1 MRRRPALATLF
12 LVSAMSFLSAS
23 TDALAASPP
32 LTLLGNS
39 RVANLPVDY
48 SAGMAQ
54 AFAFTA
60 TGAGRAGAASVY
72 VVHASRSAGL
82 AVGLYA
88 DSHGQP
94 GKLLAS
100 GSDSALAAR
109 RWNKVTLGST
119 PTVAKGRRYWLAV
132 LGEGH
137 ALELRGSD
145 LGSRGYLASSRA
157 ATVRLPATWR
167 SQTRSSFRSLSA
179 YVSGTPELTTRLPSS
194 APVDTTLPTISG
206 QAVQGQTLTAA
217 PGSWKHSPTSY
228 AYQWEDCSST
238 GEICFNI
245 SGATAGSY
253 VPTSGDVNDGIRVVV
268 TAKNSAGSASATSAA
283 TAPIASSAANGP
295 VLLLGNPTVEA
306 TADSDSAGS
315 AEAFKFTASSA
326 GSAQAA
332 WLYVSSGSSATGL
345 TVGVYADNGGQPGTL
360 LAVGK
365 SSSLVAGAWND
376 TALATAPTLASG
388 GTYWLAVLGTGGT
401 LSFRDLRSASSCSQN
416 SGQSTLTSLPAAW
429 TAGPS
434 WSTCSV
440 SAFVAGAS
448 QTGPVSG
455 PPPTSPPPPP
465 AAPVNSALPA
475 ISGQTI
481 QGSALT
487 TSDGTWSNSP
497 TSYTY
502 QWQDCN
508 TSGAAC
514 TNISGATSSTYTLA
528 GSDVG
533 DTLRAVVTATNS
545 GGSAPATSAASA
557 AVTANATPPPP
568 PAAPVNSALPAIS
581 GQTIQDSV
589 LTTSNGTWSNSPTS
603 YTYQWQD
610 CNTSGAACTNIS
622 GATSSTYTLA
632 SSDVGDTLRAVVTAT
647 NSGGSASA
655 TSAASAAVTAP
666 SSSGSVPCA
675 LTAAAGDNGT
685 TSCWATH
692 TGVENGTGFTE
703 AQILAGQSTL
713 RHVVGDQTITTAGTV
728 ISDEWIS
735 GCIAIDANN
744 VTIKDTL
751 VYPNGDTCSGGGG
764 GSQPSAINDG
774 QNNPPTGTLI
784 EDTTVDGNNESGDQY
799 GISLVGG
806 VCLRCNAFGFAKEF
820 WADGSA
826 ASPTLFQDSYA
837 HDFSSNTGTAHLDSI
852 FLDSSSYVTI
862 EHSYVVADG
871 TNNYVA
877 GAVVSGSDYG
887 PANHQIVDDSYMEG
901 DSGQD
906 WHGACGAVY
915 MQMTNDAFSSDEKGS
930 GPWLSSD
937 AGNTWSGNY
946 VAGSPSSV
954 YTPPPAGS
962 C

>member
-12 LVSAMSFLSAS
+12 LVSAMSLFCAS

-72 VVHASRSAGL
+72 VVHASGSAGL

-100 GSDSALAAR
+100 GSDSALTAR

-167 SQTRSSFRSLSA
+167 SKDRSSFRSLSA

-238 GEICFNI
+238 GGICFNI

-283 TAPIASSAANGP
+283 TAPIASSAANRP

-448 QTGPVSG
+448 QTGAPTS

-465 AAPVNSALPA
+465 AAPVNSAP
-475 ISGQTI
+475 
-481 QGSALT
+481 
-487 TSDGTWSNSP
+487 P
-497 TSYTY
+497 T
-502 QWQDCN
+502 
-508 TSGAAC
+508 
-514 TNISGATSSTYTLA
+514 L
-528 GSDVG
+528 
-533 DTLRAVVTATNS
+533 
-545 GGSAPATSAASA
+545 
-557 AVTANATPPPP
+557 
-568 PAAPVNSALPAIS
+568 S
-581 GQTIQDSV
+581 GQTIQDSS
-589 LTTSNGTWSNSPTS
+589 LTTSDGTWSNSPTS

-647 NSGGSASA
+647 NSGGSAPA
-655 TSAASAAVTAP
+655 TSAASATVTAP

>member
-167 SQTRSSFRSLSA
+167 SQTRSSFRPLSA

-545 GGSAPATSAASA
+545 GGSA
-557 AVTANATPPPP
+557 
-568 PAAPVNSALPAIS
+568 
-581 GQTIQDSV
+581 
-589 LTTSNGTWSNSPTS
+589 
-603 YTYQWQD
+603 
-610 CNTSGAACTNIS
+610 
-622 GATSSTYTLA
+622 
-632 SSDVGDTLRAVVTAT
+632 
-647 NSGGSASA
+647 SA